1 MKDTR
6 QSFFY
11 KRVMILAEHSTWIKL
26 NRNITRWAWYK
37 NGNTVRVFL
46 HLLLRANVRAS
57 KFMGITIQRGEAVG
71 GLRSIADDLDISMQQ
86 VRTAIG
92 HLQKTGE
99 ISVKNYSKFSVFHIE
114 KYEQY
119 QNQNATESVP
129 ASKTKRTSH
138 KQTIRPWIRNAS
150 DRFDRERLLTD
161 VVQGKSVQI
170 RLRSSGRRVD
180 VFHQPGEGCL
190 QVPES
195 IL

>member
-1 MKDTR
+1 MT
-6 QSFFY
+6 
-11 KRVMILAEHSTWIKL
+11 LAEHSTWIKL

-119 QNQNATESVP
+119 QNQNATESAPV
-129 ASKTKRTSH
+129 SKTKRTNH
-138 KQTIRPWIRNAS
+138 KQTKVKRTEPEQDKAETSTEYVPQYWEMSIPQHYHGQ
-150 DRFDRERLLTD
+150 F
-161 VVQGKSVQI
+161 KSLDDYYAYANENVEEVEKWVM
-170 RLRSSGRRVD
+170 S
-180 VFHQPGEGCL
+180 
-190 QVPES
+190 
-195 IL
+195 